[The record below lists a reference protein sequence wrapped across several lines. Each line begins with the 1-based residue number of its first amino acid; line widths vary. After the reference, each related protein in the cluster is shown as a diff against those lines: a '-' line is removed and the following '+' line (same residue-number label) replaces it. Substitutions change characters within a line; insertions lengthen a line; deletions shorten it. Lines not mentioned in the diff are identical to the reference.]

1 MCTLEVPRSSLL
13 MPTVKDRVQVLL
25 APQEYADLQLL
36 CKEERRS
43 AGMMGAILIE
53 EAIAAR
59 RLNGTFVPEKSE
71 SEEAMEIAKLR
82 RTAKQLG
89 KGVNELIEKEEKEK
103 GSELDAKDLLKAM
116 QALIN
121 NQASS

>member
-1 MCTLEVPRSSLL
+1 MCTLENASSSVL

-59 RLNGTFVPEKSE
+59 RLNGTFVPEKSA

-82 RTAKQLG
+82 RTAKRLG
-89 KGVNELIEKEEKEK
+89 KGVNKLIENEGEEKSREINA
-103 GSELDAKDLLKAM
+103 SNLLK
-116 QALIN
+116 
-121 NQASS
+121 